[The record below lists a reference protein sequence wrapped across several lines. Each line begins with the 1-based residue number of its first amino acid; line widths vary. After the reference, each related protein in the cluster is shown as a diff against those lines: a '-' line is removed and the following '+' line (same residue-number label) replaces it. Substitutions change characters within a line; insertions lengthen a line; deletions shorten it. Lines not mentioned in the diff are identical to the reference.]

1 MSKVTPE
8 QQAMQNVINR
18 DVDPALLTVNLSAIE
33 QAAAERRAKEEA
45 AQRAANPQDPA
56 EVLRGEYLDLE
67 RRVKGQ
73 PTEKAC
79 KTYAA
84 EQERVHADAV
94 KKIDDEISYVKSLLD
109 SPGVTKCVALRQ
121 GREPMR
127 DGQIIEGCSCD
138 VHVFRRKIRALEIQL
153 RRAKNEADKSIRV
166 CGGMIRSA
174 QETDLLRP
182 RLAELEKMFRKID
195 KARQVARGVV
205 KSDMQQLPIA
215 QGDGFRSRHIQWEG
229 NTPHQK

>member
-1 MSKVTPE
+1 MAKD
-8 QQAMQNVINR
+8 NVIDLTR
-18 DVDPALLTVNLSAIE
+18 TVAFAVTDPSIITLDLATIDKA
-33 QAAAERRAKEEA
+33 QAERRATEN
-45 AQRAANPQDPA
+45 ANRPADDPA
-56 EVLRGEYLDLE
+56 GVLRAEYEDLE

-84 EQERVHADAV
+84 EQERVHTDAV

-138 VHVFRRKIRALEIQL
+138 VHVFRRKIRALEIQV

-166 CGGMIRSA
+166 CGGMHSFGA
-174 QETDLLRP
+174 
-182 RLAELEKMFRKID
+182 
-195 KARQVARGVV
+195 
-205 KSDMQQLPIA
+205 
-215 QGDGFRSRHIQWEG
+215 G
-229 NTPHQK
+229 N